1 MKKYLNTLLK
11 TFFAT
16 SFVTLVISNGIRR
29 RFDVELPYP
38 RIMVATL
45 MIALIIA
52 LAIRVFKCE
61 KGYPWLNA
69 ILGYLIAMPSLFVFR
84 FAFGTYLFR
93 FSYTLYII
101 MGIVLIIY
109 GIALWV
115 ASKKYR
121 SEAEELNRLLLKE
134 AQKPVEE
141 ENE

>member
-16 SFVTLVISNGIRR
+16 SFVTLVISAGIRR
-29 RFDVELPYP
+29 RFDIEMPYP

-45 MIALIIA
+45 IIALIIA

-84 FAFGTYLFR
+84 FAFSTYLFR
-93 FSYTLYII
+93 FGYMLYII
-101 MGIVLIIY
+101 MGIILIIY

-115 ASKKYR
+115 TSKKYK
-121 SEAEELNRLLLKE
+121 SEVDELNRLLLKE
-134 AQKPVEE
+134 EQKSSEE
-141 ENE
+141 EDE